1 MTNLRKTVQQLDVFH
16 LLWCSPPPYEESALT
31 TPASQMTLGARKDP
45 QLGGQTESRALSHHT
60 VLTHPLHVTALP
72 VYGDHSGFLLLYIWV
87 PLTIPCIIMFIK
99 YESKIY
105 WNLTWNCH
113 IIKTHAYHKRG
124 NLVFFFLSHNSI
136 QMWDYGIGR
145 QSLSYLSL
153 EQGLAKF
160 FCK

>member
-1 MTNLRKTVQQLDVFH
+1 MPNLRKAVQQLDVFH
-16 LLWCSPPPYEESALT
+16 LLWCSPPPYEESTLT

-45 QLGGQTESRALSHHT
+45 QLGGQTESRALSHHR

-99 YESKIY
+99 YETKMY

-113 IIKTHAYHKRG
+113 IVKTHAYHKRSD
-124 NLVFFFLSHNSI
+124 LVFFSCQIIAYKCEIMELEGNISELLESRT
-136 QMWDYGIGR
+136 GIGKIF
-145 QSLSYLSL
+145 L
-153 EQGLAKF
+153 
-160 FCK
+160 